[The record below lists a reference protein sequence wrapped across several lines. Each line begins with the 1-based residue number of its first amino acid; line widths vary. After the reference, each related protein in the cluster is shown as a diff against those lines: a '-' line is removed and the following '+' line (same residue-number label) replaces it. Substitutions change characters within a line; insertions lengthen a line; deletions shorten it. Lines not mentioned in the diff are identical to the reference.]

1 MVASTLASLQGTL
14 ADIYDL
20 PGTPDVQE
28 FLMTDR
34 AHLASYSERETD
46 EQLLVAHDGDTLSLA
61 LYIDATVL
69 ARLADHDPCD
79 ALTGDNLA
87 DYLTVAEGVS
97 HFVYVAWNA
106 RHDKPVTL
114 LELELQA
121 EVDKYVL
128 GAWLLR
134 EQGAGRFPRELHR
147 ALFDRTHVDPSAS
160 SSPDSFLASSS
171 RLNLIHSPS
180 LRRSRLPCGF
190 AASRA
195 PAVPTRAYGSN
206 PDGRVRSTVSLPCS
220 PRAGVDSMLSGARSR
235 GTPARPASIHS
246 TRALPRSSWTI

>member
-1 MVASTLASLQGTL
+1 MGMHSMEGSTLATLQGTL
-14 ADIYDL
+14 AEIYDL

-34 AHLASYSERETD
+34 AHLAPYSQRTSD

-61 LYIDATVL
+61 LYIDAAVL
-69 ARLADHDPCD
+69 SRISRRDPCD
-79 ALTGDNLA
+79 ALTGENLA

-106 RHDKPVTL
+106 GHDKPVTL

-134 EQGAGRFPRELHR
+134 AQGAGRFPRELHR
-147 ALFDRTHVDPSAS
+147 ALFERAHVDPCAAGDRAGMYRTAS
-160 SSPDSFLASSS
+160 TYAGKFCRRVAS
-171 RLNLIHSPS
+171 RLERRAQGATGELLTE
-180 LRRSRLPCGF
+180 LRRFYRLGSARKLRFIERF
-190 AASRA
+190 A
-195 PAVPTRAYGSN
+195 
-206 PDGRVRSTVSLPCS
+206 
-220 PRAGVDSMLSGARSR
+220 
-235 GTPARPASIHS
+235 
-246 TRALPRSSWTI
+246 